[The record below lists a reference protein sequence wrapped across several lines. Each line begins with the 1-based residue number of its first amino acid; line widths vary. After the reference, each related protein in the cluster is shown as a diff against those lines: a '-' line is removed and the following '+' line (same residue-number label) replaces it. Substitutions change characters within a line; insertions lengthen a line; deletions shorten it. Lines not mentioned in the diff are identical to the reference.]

1 MNQSV
6 KIHWSGFWIGESV
19 EMRGIMADKSKDE
32 KLYSQK
38 DIADRVGTSKSTVYR
53 IIKELG
59 LKNAT
64 KQSQTMLYDESVLK
78 AVRKD
83 FEARKLNQ
91 NSPAESVHSND
102 ELIAQLKDDLQH
114 EREQVANLTKLLDQ
128 SQQLQLNL
136 QQQIKALQAP
146 QEATA
151 ASESNSKTND
161 DETTKDTEKAAK
173 EPEKLKWWQR
183 IFK

>member
-1 MNQSV
+1 
-6 KIHWSGFWIGESV
+6 
-19 EMRGIMADKSKDE
+19 MADESKDE

-128 SQQLQLNL
+128 SQKLQLNL
-136 QQQIKALQAP
+136 QQQLKALKAP
-146 QEATA
+146 QEATT
-151 ASESNSKTND
+151 ASENNSKAND
-161 DETTKDTEKAAK
+161 EETTKDTEKATT
-173 EPEKLKWWQR
+173 EPEKLKWWQK
-183 IFK
+183 IFR

>member
-1 MNQSV
+1 MIKTSE
-6 KIHWSGFWIGESV
+6 G
-19 EMRGIMADKSKDE
+19 E

-59 LKNAT
+59 LTHST

-78 AVRKD
+78 SVKKD
-83 FEARKLNQ
+83 FENRKLVQGSVN
-91 NSPAESVHSND
+91 ESAKSND

-114 EREQVANLTKLLDQ
+114 ERENVANLTRLLDQ
-128 SQQLQLNL
+128 SQQLQLSL
-136 QQQIKALQAP
+136 QQQIKALKAP
-146 QEATA
+146 QEATTT
-151 ASESNSKTND
+151 SENNSKAND

>member
-1 MNQSV
+1 
-6 KIHWSGFWIGESV
+6 
-19 EMRGIMADKSKDE
+19 MADKSKDE

-128 SQQLQLNL
+128 SQKLQLNL
-136 QQQIKALQAP
+136 QQQLKALKAP
-146 QEATA
+146 QKATT
-151 ASESNSKTND
+151 ASENNSKAND
-161 DETTKDTEKAAK
+161 DETTKNTEKATT
-173 EPEKLKWWQR
+173 EPDKLKWWQK
-183 IFK
+183 IFR

>member
-1 MNQSV
+1 
-6 KIHWSGFWIGESV
+6 
-19 EMRGIMADKSKDE
+19 MADKSKDE

-91 NSPAESVHSND
+91 NPPAESVHSND

-128 SQQLQLNL
+128 SQKLQLNL
-136 QQQIKALQAP
+136 QQQLKALKAP
-146 QEATA
+146 QEATT
-151 ASESNSKTND
+151 ASENNSKAND
-161 DETTKDTEKAAK
+161 EETTKDTEKATT
-173 EPEKLKWWQR
+173 EPEKLKWWQK
-183 IFK
+183 IFR

>member
-1 MNQSV
+1 MIKTSE
-6 KIHWSGFWIGESV
+6 G
-19 EMRGIMADKSKDE
+19 E

-38 DIADRVGTSKSTVYR
+38 DIADRIGTSKSTVYR

-59 LKNAT
+59 LKHST

-78 AVRKD
+78 SVKKD
-83 FEARKLNQ
+83 FENRKLVQGSVN
-91 NSPAESVHSND
+91 ESAKSND

-128 SQQLQLNL
+128 SQQLQLSL
-136 QQQIKALQAP
+136 QQQIKLLKAP
-146 QEATA
+146 QDSSG
-151 ASESNSKTND
+151 ASESNSKSNSEENT
-161 DETTKDTEKAAK
+161 EGKEKTTT
-173 EPEKLKWWQR
+173 EPEKLKWWQK

>member
-1 MNQSV
+1 
-6 KIHWSGFWIGESV
+6 
-19 EMRGIMADKSKDE
+19 MADKSKDE

-64 KQSQTMLYDESVLK
+64 KQSQTMLYDESVLE

-136 QQQIKALQAP
+136 QQQLKALKAP
-146 QEATA
+146 QEATT
-151 ASESNSKTND
+151 ASENNSKAND
-161 DETTKDTEKAAK
+161 EETTKDTEKATT
-173 EPEKLKWWQR
+173 EPEKLKWWQK
-183 IFK
+183 IFR

>member
-1 MNQSV
+1 
-6 KIHWSGFWIGESV
+6 
-19 EMRGIMADKSKDE
+19 MADKSKDE

-128 SQQLQLNL
+128 SQKLQLNL
-136 QQQIKALQAP
+136 QQQLKALKAP
-146 QEATA
+146 QKATT
-151 ASESNSKTND
+151 ASENNSKAND

>member
-1 MNQSV
+1 
-6 KIHWSGFWIGESV
+6 
-19 EMRGIMADKSKDE
+19 MADKSKDE

-64 KQSQTMLYDESVLK
+64 KQSQTMLYDESVLN

-91 NSPAESVHSND
+91 NSPAEPVHSND

-128 SQQLQLNL
+128 SQKLQLNL
-136 QQQIKALQAP
+136 QQQLKALKAP
-146 QEATA
+146 QEATT
-151 ASESNSKTND
+151 ASENNSKAND
-161 DETTKDTEKAAK
+161 DETTKETKKATEQPNKRH
-173 EPEKLKWWQR
+173 WWQR
-183 IFK
+183 MFID

>member
-1 MNQSV
+1 
-6 KIHWSGFWIGESV
+6 
-19 EMRGIMADKSKDE
+19 MRGIMADKSKDE

-128 SQQLQLNL
+128 SQKLQLNL
-136 QQQIKALQAP
+136 QQQLKALKAP
-146 QEATA
+146 QKATT
-151 ASESNSKTND
+151 ASENNSKAND

>member
-1 MNQSV
+1 MIKTSE
-6 KIHWSGFWIGESV
+6 G
-19 EMRGIMADKSKDE
+19 E

-91 NSPAESVHSND
+91 NSPAESVKNSD

-114 EREQVANLTKLLDQ
+114 EREQVAHLTKLLDQ

-136 QQQIKALQAP
+136 QQQIKVLQAP

-151 ASESNSKTND
+151 TSENDAKQNSNEVTSA
-161 DETTKDTEKAAK
+161 EEKATT
-173 EPEKLKWWQR
+173 EPNKLKWWQR

>member
-1 MNQSV
+1 MIKTSE
-6 KIHWSGFWIGESV
+6 G
-19 EMRGIMADKSKDE
+19 E

-38 DIADRVGTSKSTVYR
+38 DIADRIGTSKSTVYR

-59 LKNAT
+59 LKHST

-78 AVRKD
+78 SVKKD
-83 FEARKLNQ
+83 FENRKLVQGSVN
-91 NSPAESVHSND
+91 ESVHSND

-173 EPEKLKWWQR
+173 EPEKLKWWQK
-183 IFK
+183 IFR

>member
-1 MNQSV
+1 
-6 KIHWSGFWIGESV
+6 
-19 EMRGIMADKSKDE
+19 MRGIMADKSKDE

-91 NSPAESVHSND
+91 NSPAE
-102 ELIAQLKDDLQH
+102 
-114 EREQVANLTKLLDQ
+114 
-128 SQQLQLNL
+128 
-136 QQQIKALQAP
+136 
-146 QEATA
+146 
-151 ASESNSKTND
+151 
-161 DETTKDTEKAAK
+161 
-173 EPEKLKWWQR
+173 
-183 IFK
+183 

>member
-1 MNQSV
+1 
-6 KIHWSGFWIGESV
+6 
-19 EMRGIMADKSKDE
+19 MADKSKDE

-83 FEARKLNQ
+83 FEARKLSQ

-128 SQQLQLNL
+128 SQKLQLNL
-136 QQQIKALQAP
+136 QQQLKALKAP
-146 QEATA
+146 QKATA
-151 ASESNSKTND
+151 ASENNSKAND
-161 DETTKDTEKAAK
+161 EETTKDTEKAAK